1 MLLALIVVAM
11 ISLGQNREGK
21 VVTGATTLKYPINF
35 TAADTID
42 ASETYWV
49 LVDCKQSYA
58 HTQTIAITID
68 SISGAPSLSISLEGK
83 VNAIDEYAELVAAAT
98 WNEEADNTFTITV
111 SSANKCRYFKI
122 KAVASGATQKS
133 RFTALAFTDTYQNL
147 TTILATTA
155 AFSGDVLIGQTT
167 ANETTPS
174 LTIKGDAD
182 SDAGG
187 DTNESMI
194 IDLTPNAT
202 PTSAVWDVAST
213 QSAGY
218 RFDKSLAVGL
228 ATPNET
234 LPTLSI
240 RGDADSDA
248 ADVTDVLSVV
258 LTPNA
263 TPTSSTWGFTSTQS
277 AGYTFDKN
285 VALNGGV
292 TIPTQPTSYWA
303 ASGAIY
309 LAAGGTDVAC
319 TNGGRFWVSLNIP
332 YNSTITGLAYLVGS
346 VGGTDSVVVQLLNSA
361 GVQVATSRA
370 VGGAAVIVGTAAEF
384 QSVPFTAPY
393 VAVAG
398 RYFACLQFNGT
409 TAKFRAYPIPGA
421 RFIANTTTGTWGTAA
436 NPTVGTTYVAGKA
449 PFVMTY

>member
-11 ISLGQNREGK
+11 ISIGQTRSGR
-21 VVTGATTLKYPINF
+21 VSTGRTTLNFPINF
-35 TAADTID
+35 TAADSIV
-42 ASETYWV
+42 ASDTMYV
-49 LVDCKQSYA
+49 LIDCKQVYS
-58 HTQTIAITID
+58 HTQHIAITLD
-68 SISGAPSLSISLEGK
+68 SLSGAPSIAVGLWAKTSILESYTQIIG
-83 VNAIDEYAELVAAAT
+83 DST
-98 WNEEADNTFTITV
+98 WNSELDNTVDLITT
-111 SSANKCRYFKI
+111 SANQYRYFKVLFI
-122 KAVASGATQKS
+122 SSAAAQKS
-133 RFTALAFTDTYQNL
+133 QITGLTFTDTYQNL
-147 TTILATTA
+147 STVLATTGS
-155 AFSGDVLIGQTT
+155 FTGDVLIGQTT

-202 PTSAVWDVAST
+202 PT
-213 QSAGY
+213 
-218 RFDKSLAVGL
+218 L
-228 ATPNET
+228 
-234 LPTLSI
+234 
-240 RGDADSDA
+240 
-248 ADVTDVLSVV
+248 
-258 LTPNA
+258 
-263 TPTSSTWGFTSTQS
+263 STWGFTSTQS

-285 VALNGGV
+285 VALNGGA

-309 LAAGGTDVAC
+309 LATGGTDVAC

-361 GVQVATSRA
+361 GIQVATSRA
-370 VGGAAVIVGTAAEF
+370 VGGAAKIVGTAAEF

-393 VAVAG
+393 AAVAG
-398 RYFACLQFNGT
+398 RYFACLQFSGT